1 MKDKILTLLETKFQ
15 GTRKD
20 GLSIL
25 AGVLAMTATDD
36 EAAQKVVDAL
46 TADQVKSFIT
56 DYRKAADSEITKAT
70 KTTEENLRAKFNFVE
85 KKTDGDPDDKKKKTD
100 GDNGGPDIE
109 ALIRQATEPLRKEL
123 ADLKGDKIKATRRET
138 FTKAIGNIPDNI
150 KSLYLENFEKSTFDT
165 DDDFTA
171 YVTKTTETASKLAQD
186 MANNS
191 LAGIS
196 RPTIPTVDAS
206 DVSADMKSYVESKQ
220 RKKS

>member
-25 AGVLAMTATDD
+25 AGVLAMTAND
-36 EAAQKVVDAL
+36 EETAKKVVEAL

-70 KTTEENLRAKFNFVE
+70 KTAEENLRVKYNFVE
-85 KKTDGDPDDKKKKTD
+85 KKPDGDDDKKKKPD
-100 GDNGGPDIE
+100 GDDKTLDIE
-109 ALIRQATEPLRKEL
+109 ALIKKATDPLIKEL
-123 ADLKGDKIKATRRET
+123 ADLKGDKVKATRRET
-138 FTKAIGNIPDNI
+138 FTKAIGNIPDNL

-165 DDDFTA
+165 DDDFNA

-196 RPTIPTVDAS
+196 RPTIPSVDAS
-206 DVSADMKSYVESKQ
+206 DVSADMKSYVESK